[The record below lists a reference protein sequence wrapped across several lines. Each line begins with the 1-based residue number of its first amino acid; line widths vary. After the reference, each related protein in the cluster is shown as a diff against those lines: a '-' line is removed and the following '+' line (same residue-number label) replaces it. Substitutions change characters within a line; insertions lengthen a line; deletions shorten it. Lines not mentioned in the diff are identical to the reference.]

1 MRIGLLNDINPLQQ
15 RFISPLLKAVG
26 DGKKRVSVSG
36 LFGSSGAFLL
46 SCLAGILEET
56 AIVIVPSQEDG
67 EKLYRD
73 ISFFLNLQSLQNGRL
88 LFFPQGEI
96 LPYEDASPHIDIISR
111 RIKTLSL
118 LLEGGPRMI
127 ISPVTSAMQRVLPR
141 EILSESV
148 FTVRSSGEIDRE
160 GLIMRLSDIGYSRVS
175 LVENRGEFSVR
186 GGIIDI
192 YSTSDAG
199 PVRIELMGDSVDSLR
214 SFAPDTQRSVAEIGE
229 AVILPAMEVVKDA
242 EISAPETEGGTHTI
256 FDYLPDDYIIVSYEP
271 EEIEKRASEFEGE
284 IVDRYLSISG
294 RTSVPVPSRLYILS
308 DGITGL
314 MKERMGID
322 LYSLPMVNSAGSSA
336 ICYDAVLPESLGM
349 GLKGTT
355 VSESISKLGQL
366 RDGDP
371 LLVVVRSKG
380 QEERLLEILGDQ
392 GVPSTRWNQTDFFK
406 TAGDRGDHHPV
417 YIAIG
422 DLSSGFISTSAKISV
437 ITEEDIYGKGIRLR
451 RPETRKGAAFISS
464 LEDLRPNDLVVHS
477 HHGIGRFIG
486 LKRLTVEGYASDFI
500 IIEYAGRDKLYQP
513 VDRLDNVQ
521 KYTGVEGNGPVM
533 DRLGGTSWGRTKQ
546 RVKKR
551 VKEMTE
557 DLLKLY
563 AAREMVE
570 GFSFSMDSHLTREF
584 DATFEYEETEDQ
596 LKVIEDVKRDME
608 LAKPMD
614 RIVCGDVGY
623 GKTEV
628 AIRAAF
634 KAVLDSKQVAIL
646 VPTTLLAEQHY
657 QTFRK
662 RFSPFPVRIEMLSRF
677 RSKNE
682 QKDII
687 KSVEAGGIDILIG
700 THRLIQK
707 DVKFNDLGLLVIDEE
722 QRFGVADKERLKHLR
737 KNVDVLT
744 LTATPIPRTLQMSLM
759 GTRDLSVIDT
769 APHDRLSIRTAT
781 TRFDKRIIREA
792 ILRELSRGGQVFFVH
807 NRINSIGKMA
817 ALLAEIVPEARI
829 ATVHGRMGERKLE
842 DLMMRFIAREYDLL
856 LTTTIIE
863 SGLDIPSANTIII
876 NRADMFGL
884 AELYQLRGRVGRS
897 GHQAYAYLL
906 LPERRELT
914 DEAKKRIDAIV
925 EFSQLGS
932 GFKVAARDLEIRGAG
947 EVIGREQSGWLSAV
961 GFEMYLRMIED
972 CVKELKGIRVEE
984 EVDPLLNIPV
994 SAYIPENYI
1003 SDSSQRLITYK
1014 RLSSAREISDL
1025 DGLRLE
1031 VEDRFG
1037 RPPEEVTNLFMV
1049 MELRLFAKKLKIIR
1063 VDWKI
1068 GSGISIQFSKD
1079 NKISNKGIDYLL
1091 NPKKKIRFTS
1101 EFGLEIQAD
1110 MISWDQVFQV
1120 LKEELLRLS

>member
-1 MRIGLLNDINPLQQ
+1 
-15 RFISPLLKAVG
+15 
-26 DGKKRVSVSG
+26 
-36 LFGSSGAFLL
+36 
-46 SCLAGILEET
+46 
-56 AIVIVPSQEDG
+56 
-67 EKLYRD
+67 
-73 ISFFLNLQSLQNGRL
+73 
-88 LFFPQGEI
+88 
-96 LPYEDASPHIDIISR
+96 
-111 RIKTLSL
+111 
-118 LLEGGPRMI
+118 
-127 ISPVTSAMQRVLPR
+127 
-141 EILSESV
+141 
-148 FTVRSSGEIDRE
+148 
-160 GLIMRLSDIGYSRVS
+160 
-175 LVENRGEFSVR
+175 
-186 GGIIDI
+186 
-192 YSTSDAG
+192 
-199 PVRIELMGDSVDSLR
+199 
-214 SFAPDTQRSVAEIGE
+214 
-229 AVILPAMEVVKDA
+229 
-242 EISAPETEGGTHTI
+242 
-256 FDYLPDDYIIVSYEP
+256 
-271 EEIEKRASEFEGE
+271 
-284 IVDRYLSISG
+284 
-294 RTSVPVPSRLYILS
+294 
-308 DGITGL
+308 
-314 MKERMGID
+314 
-322 LYSLPMVNSAGSSA
+322 
-336 ICYDAVLPESLGM
+336 LPESLGM
-349 GLKGTT
+349 GLKGIT

-366 RDGDP
+366 REGDP

-406 TAGDRGDHHPV
+406 TAGDRGGHHPV
-417 YIAIG
+417 YIATG

-563 AAREMVE
+563 AAREVVE

-634 KAVLDSKQVAIL
+634 KAALDSKQVAIL

-677 RSKNE
+677 RSKQE

-687 KSVEAGGIDILIG
+687 KGVEAGGIDILIG

-769 APHDRLSIRTAT
+769 PPHDRLSIKTITAK
-781 TRFDKRIIREA
+781 FDKRIIREA

-807 NRINSIGKMA
+807 NRINSIGEMT
-817 ALLAEIVPEARI
+817 ALLTEIVPEARI
-829 ATVHGRMGERKLE
+829 ATVHGRMSERRLE

-994 SAYIPENYI
+994 SAYIPDNYI

-1037 RPPEEVTNLFMV
+1037 RPPEEVMNLFMV

-1091 NPKKKIRFTS
+1091 NP
-1101 EFGLEIQAD
+1101 
-1110 MISWDQVFQV
+1110 
-1120 LKEELLRLS
+1120 